1 MEIVL
6 PWPEGLEYQSK
17 VNTVTN
23 ENKRECHKEFLR
35 GRRTTKLPETRE
47 NVNWLATGFNLYLLG
62 LGIGIF

>member
-6 PWPEGLEYQSK
+6 PWPEGLKCQSK

-23 ENKRECHKEFLR
+23 ENKRECRKKFLR

-47 NVNWLATGFNLYLLG
+47 NVN
-62 LGIGIF
+62 

>member
-6 PWPEGLEYQSK
+6 PWPEGLECQSK

-47 NVNWLATGFNLYLLG
+47 DVN
-62 LGIGIF
+62 